1 MWKNTLQ
8 EAEIFKIN
16 SVVTNDSSG
25 SLRNRGVVSTLLIK
39 WKLPPTEADMLCLH
53 LNLHRNGVSNILVK
67 SSRLIFTSPFR
78 VFKNV
83 SNLLA
88 CVSYLVSEKL

>member
-39 WKLPPTEADMLCLH
+39 RKLPPTEADMLCLH
-53 LNLHRNGVSNILVK
+53 LNLHRNEVSNILVK